1 MDLAQLSSSRE
12 GQDEQESLTP
22 LKQPN
27 ESQASAQS
35 KRNISHQSETQE
47 LKGSIRERTSLS
59 EDHWSSI
66 SRVWWTITSAA

>member
-12 GQDEQESLTP
+12 GQGEQESLTT

-35 KRNISHQSETQE
+35 KRKISHQSETQE
-47 LKGSIRERTSLS
+47 LKVLIRERTSLS
-59 EDHWSSI
+59 EDLWSSI
-66 SRVWWTITSAA
+66 SKVRWTVTGAA